1 MKRRLIKS
9 LLIGISLLLTS
20 TLPVDSI
27 MASPDHPYHFGFKK
41 SKNGQLPSI
50 NEEGFK
56 GIVDRH
62 GAVFLGDTTKK
73 ELYLTF
79 DNGYENGFTPKI
91 LDTLVAKKV
100 PAIFFVTGHFVKEQP
115 ELLKRM
121 AQEGHL
127 IGNHS
132 WSHPDMTTV
141 SNQKIKDEL
150 TKVSNAV
157 QQVTGQA
164 NMRYLRPPRGIF
176 SDRTL
181 AATKDLGY
189 TNVFW
194 SVAYKDWDTKLQRGA
209 KYAYDSVMAQLHPG
223 AVILLHSVSKDNAE
237 ALGMMIDEARK
248 QGYEFKSL
256 DQLPKK

>member
-1 MKRRLIKS
+1 MKRRWIKS

-20 TLPVDSI
+20 ALPVDSI

-41 SKNGQLPSI
+41 NKNGQLPSI

-150 TKVSNAV
+150 TKVSDAV
-157 QQVTGQA
+157 QHVTGQA

-181 AATKDLGY
+181 AVTKDMGY

-194 SVAYKDWDTKLQRGA
+194 SIAYKDWDTKVQRGA

-256 DQLPKK
+256 EQLPKK